1 MPWCIGGDFNVFR
14 LPIECS
20 NDRRMSPAMW
30 EFSDFISERSLL
42 DLSLSE
48 GNFASPIAQES
59 PSIFRLD
66 KFLISA
72 D

>member
-1 MPWCIGGDFNVFR
+1 MYLDFQVSVQMIG
-14 LPIECS
+14 ECPLA
-20 NDRRMSPAMW
+20 PAMW

-59 PSIFRLD
+59 PSVFRLD